1 MQRCNNN
8 THPCSITTLSAKRLQ
23 YNYLPQK
30 GILTLKRDWSYAN
43 EALCARVV
51 LIKLTQNYPE
61 IQIAWCHL
69 CHNDGHGHK
78 IIILSVKNKLA
89 LGQSFLCLI

>member
-1 MQRCNNN
+1 MQHYNPLCQEAA
-8 THPCSITTLSAKRLQ
+8 IE
-23 YNYLPQK
+23 NYLPQK
-30 GILTLKRDWSYAN
+30 GILTLKRDWSNAN
-43 EALCARVV
+43 EALCARLV

-69 CHNDGHGHK
+69 CHNDGRGHK

-89 LGQSFLCLI
+89 LGQPFLCLMRKLNLSFM